1 MKKFT
6 RNIVIFVKLLAESFA
21 FAFGSIRANKTR
33 AFLSLLGVTIGIFSI
48 VAVLTMVDSLERNI
62 SESIDAMGSD
72 AIYISRMSWM
82 PEPGMTQQEFM
93 AEYFR
98 RPNNRYEDF
107 IALQQGSHTAQTVAM
122 GVSFSKEVKYGR
134 KSLSYTT
141 IIGITPGWPEIS
153 PFQIAEGRFFSP
165 LESQGG
171 HNVALIG
178 HSAAADLFEEEDPIG
193 KIIKVGGYSTR
204 IIGVLAEEGAM
215 ISMTN
220 YDGSVLIPLQF
231 SRSMVDLRYRSP
243 DIGLVKKSSVDKEEF
258 LGEVRSILRSERRL
272 KPSQKDNFAI
282 NEITFIKDAF
292 AEVFSIFNMIGWVI
306 GGFSLLI
313 GGFGVA
319 NIMFVSVKERTPI
332 IGLQKALGA
341 KGYFVLTQF
350 LFEAVLLAIMGGLI
364 GILIVYAGAE
374 FVAANYDFPI
384 KLTLGNIAQGVSIS
398 SIIGIVAGFIPAYMA
413 SKLDP
418 VVAINS

>member
-6 RNIVIFVKLLAESFA
+6 RNIIIFIKLLAESFT

-62 SESIDAMGSD
+62 SESIDSMGSD
-72 AIYISRMSWM
+72 AVYISRMSWM
-82 PEPGMTQQEFM
+82 PEPGMTQQAFM

-98 RPNNRYEDF
+98 RPNTRYEDF
-107 IALQQGSHTAQTVAM
+107 LALQQNSRTAQTVALAV
-122 GVSFSKEVKYGR
+122 GFGKEVKYGR
-134 KSLSYTT
+134 KSLAYTT
-141 IIGITPGWPEIS
+141 IIGMTAGWPEIS
-153 PFQIAEGRFFSP
+153 PFQVAEGRFFSP

-171 HNVALIG
+171 HNVALLG
-178 HSAAADLFEEEDPIG
+178 HSAALDLFEEEDPIG
-193 KIIKVGGYSTR
+193 KTIKIGGYSAR

-215 ISMTN
+215 FSMTS
-220 YDGSVLIPLQF
+220 YDGGVLIPFQF

-243 DIGLVKKSSVDKEEF
+243 DIGLVKNSTVDQEEF
-258 LGEVRSILRSERRL
+258 LGEIRSIMRNERRL

-282 NEITFIKDAF
+282 NEITILKDAF
-292 AEVFSIFNMIGWVI
+292 AEVFGIFDLIGWII

-319 NIMFVSVKERTPI
+319 NIMFVSVKERTSV

-350 LFEAVLLAIMGGLI
+350 LFEAVLLAVMGGLI
-364 GILIVYAGAE
+364 GILIVYAGSE

-384 KLTLGNIAQGVSIS
+384 RLSIGNILQGVSIS